1 MTNRLGS
8 IITPWTDIILAQQGD
23 PVLRAKCLEELAEKY
38 YDAVRAYIGAKS
50 RVKQPCDLDDMTQD
64 FFQRFLER
72 ELLNV
77 LDREKGTLRGFLMKT
92 LDWFVL
98 DEKRGAARHNA
109 ANPLT
114 RSKSLQYAES
124 VVDDNAPSPEDQFNR
139 LWADELM
146 HDIIVAF
153 KMECQD
159 HGKPHYY
166 AVAER
171 HILYPKEFGNPQYSE
186 TAAKLGIS
194 EKDVANYLHRAKK
207 NLQNLTWRKVRET
220 VETDEEVDAEIILL
234 RKYYSL

>member
-1 MTNRLGS
+1 MQRLGS

-114 RSKSLQYAES
+114 RSKSLPYAES
-124 VVDDNAPSPEDQFNR
+124 VIDDKTPSPEDQFNR

-146 HDIIVAF
+146 NDIFAAF
-153 KMECQD
+153 EMECQD

-166 AVAER
+166 AVAKQQ
-171 HILYPKEFGNPQYSE
+171 ILCPKEFGNPQYAD
-186 TAAKLGIS
+186 TAASLGIS
-194 EKDVANYLHRAKK
+194 EKDVANYLHRAKSV
-207 NLQNLTWRKVRET
+207 LREQTWRRVRAT
-220 VETDEEVDAEIILL
+220 VETDEQVEAEMHQL